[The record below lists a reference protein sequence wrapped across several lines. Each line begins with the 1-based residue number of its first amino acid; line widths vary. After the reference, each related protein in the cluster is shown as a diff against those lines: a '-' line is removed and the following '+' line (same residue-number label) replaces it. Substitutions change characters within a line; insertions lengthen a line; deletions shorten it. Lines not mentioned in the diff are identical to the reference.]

1 MQMEHALTRLFSDV
15 GDHAE
20 AIHTALLGNLRNDL
34 KAVRHNRAVGRING
48 GHRLDV
54 LLRDHE
60 KMRGSLRVNVIE
72 GVAEVVLV
80 HLARRDIAR
89 DDFTEQTIFHGMI
102 APF

>member
-20 AIHTALLGNLRNDL
+20 AVHTALLGNLRNDL
-34 KAVRHNRAVGRING
+34 KAVRYNRAVGRING

-54 LLRDHE
+54 LLGDHE
-60 KMRGSLRVNVIE
+60 KMRGSLRVNVVE

>member
-20 AIHTALLGNLRNDL
+20 AVHAALLCNLRNDL
-34 KAVRHNRAVGRING
+34 KAVRYNRAVGRING

-72 GVAEVVLV
+72 GVAERVPS
-80 HLARRDIAR
+80 ARCV
-89 DDFTEQTIFHGMI
+89 
-102 APF
+102 

>member
-20 AIHTALLGNLRNDL
+20 AVHAALLGNLRNDL
-34 KAVRHNRAVGRING
+34 KAVRYNRAVGRING
-48 GHRLDV
+48 GNRLDV

-60 KMRGSLRVNVIE
+60 KMRGSLRVNVVE

-80 HLARRDIAR
+80 HLA
-89 DDFTEQTIFHGMI
+89 
-102 APF
+102 